1 MITPITRKE
10 LYLAKIIGE
19 DVDIP
24 ETAKTREELFFL
36 KILDNSSKIPEPITR
51 EELFLAKIAG
61 QDIELPKPKTR
72 LELFL
77 AKAAGMDVEMP
88 VPVTREEIFWSN
100 YSAIVDFEVEGVP
113 PLTYKAI
120 EGTLENYRI
129 YGNTVNGENVGDL
142 ITEGEHAGEYSVP
155 VTVTNGTDTETK
167 NIYLPEQIKMVG
179 DEAEYIDYAEQ
190 KQYRVRKNLMPNT
203 ATNRTINGVT
213 FTVNEDG
220 SITCNGTATNTAE
233 IRLFSSFSLPAG
245 SYRLTGTPSSG
256 SVSYYYLR
264 AWYYSPGT
272 TTVWLIDGGSGYD
285 FTLTDTTTMN
295 SSIVIR
301 PNQVLNHIT
310 FYPMIHKADITDDTY
325 EPYIEN
331 TDLDVTLPALSTIK
345 GTNVLSVRTAVQ
357 PSKVYVKYKGERQ

>member
-36 KILDNSSKIPEPITR
+36 KILDNFSKIPEPITR
-51 EELFLAKIAG
+51 EELFLAKISG
-61 QDIELPKPKTR
+61 QDVELPEPKTR

-77 AKAAGMDVEMP
+77 AKAAGVEIETP
-88 VPVTREEIFWSN
+88 TPITREEIFWSN

-129 YGNTVNGENVGDL
+129 YGDTVDGESVGDRTGNL
-142 ITEGEHAGEYSVP
+142 FYKKIENANVSSRGDVSTDSQYQYNLWIGKVTAGETYTARNMNLVVGFFTDEPDFGVYTYNNSRITDASPVYTFTVP
-155 VTVTNGTDTETK
+155 SGCSYVAIRFFKNEPTIMLNSGSTPLPYEPYGYKVAVTVSNGTDTLTTP
-167 NIYLPEQIKMVG
+167 IYLPEQIKKVG

-190 KQYRVRKNLMPNT
+190 QFHR
-203 ATNRTINGVT
+203 IS
-213 FTVNEDG
+213 D
-220 SITCNGTATNTAE
+220 S
-233 IRLFSSFSLPAG
+233 
-245 SYRLTGTPSSG
+245 
-256 SVSYYYLR
+256 
-264 AWYYSPGT
+264 
-272 TTVWLIDGGSGYD
+272 
-285 FTLTDTTTMN
+285 
-295 SSIVIR
+295 
-301 PNQVLNHIT
+301 
-310 FYPMIHKADITDDTY
+310 
-325 EPYIEN
+325 
-331 TDLDVTLPALSTIK
+331 DLDVTLPALPTLT